1 MNDQAI
7 DQIKEAL
14 REMIQLLV
22 ERGEPLS
29 DKMKLALSKA
39 MEHAAN
45 RIQQIRNEDIQTEQ
59 EQQPPEQEPF
69 QGNPQDPQPD
79 PQGIGAPP
87 GADSQLLWILSG
99 SQEDAFLQYLQEY
112 STPET
117 QALLRDPAELERVVQ
132 FLHAMM
138 PMGRQPIVDG
148 MQHSDLNSSTIWGT
162 QYDPSTKKMKVRF
175 QGGAEYEYDGIP
187 TNIYRAFSQGNASAK
202 TDGQNQYGKWWQ
214 GKNPSMGAAL
224 NQYIKQGGFPY
235 RRLN

>member
-7 DQIKEAL
+7 DQIKESL
-14 REMIQLLV
+14 RELIELLV
-22 ERGEPLS
+22 QRNQPLS
-29 DKMKLALSKA
+29 EKIKLALSKA
-39 MEHAAN
+39 MEHASN
-45 RIQQIRNEDIQTEQ
+45 RIQQLRQEDIQR
-59 EQQPPEQEPF
+59 EQQNQQPF
-69 QGNPQDPQPD
+69 GGHPTPPQPE

-87 GADSQLLWILSG
+87 SADAQLLWVLSG

-112 STPET
+112 QTPET
-117 QALLRDPAELERVVQ
+117 QALLRNPAELERVVQ

-148 MQHSDLNSSTIWGT
+148 MQHADLNSSTIWGH
-162 QYDPSTKKMKVRF
+162 QYDPSTGKMKVRF

-187 TNIYRAFSQGNASAK
+187 ANIYRAFSNGDAAAT
-202 TDGQNQYGKWWQ
+202 TDGQNQYGKWWIS
-214 GKNPSMGAAL
+214 KRPSLGASL